1 MSDAPQGLSGLTI
14 VIAGASSPAGIAC
27 ARQFAG
33 DGARVVAVGSN
44 AGRLENAL
52 GGVDDVVLKSC
63 DLSRADEVRN
73 LAAGLRKDGL
83 TPDGLIHLVGGWRG
97 GDGVAGQSDDD
108 YDFLHRQVVTT
119 LRNTS
124 RAFLQDLAASPRG
137 RLAIVSATAVDRPTA
152 GNASYAAVKSA
163 AEGWVKA
170 VADQFRPRRNGNDD
184 DTPAIAAACI
194 VVVKALVD
202 DAMRAASPERRFP
215 GHTDVR
221 DLATTMAGLF
231 TENAAELNGRRVM
244 LADLP

>member
-1 MSDAPQGLSGLTI
+1 MSDAAQDLSGLTI

-33 DGARVVAVGSN
+33 AGARVVAVGSN
-44 AGRLENAL
+44 AGRLEGAL
-52 GGVDDVVLKSC
+52 SDVDGVVLKTC
-63 DLSRADEVRN
+63 DLSQAEDVQK
-73 LAAGLRKDGL
+73 LAAGLREDRL
-83 TPDGLIHLVGGWRG
+83 MPDGLIHLVGGWRG
-97 GDGVAGQSDDD
+97 GDGIAGQSDGD

-124 RAFLQDLAASPRG
+124 RAFLPDLAASTRG

-163 AEGWVKA
+163 AEAWVRA
-170 VADQFRPRRNGNDD
+170 IADQFSPRHSGNDD
-184 DTPAIAAACI
+184 DTPATAAACI

-202 DAMRAASPERRFP
+202 DAMRAGSPERRFP

-221 DLATTMAGLF
+221 HVATTMAGLF
-231 TENAAELNGRRVM
+231 TEDAAALNGRRVM